1 MDSPDNSRTA
11 VSISEAAR
19 RGYASRVTI
28 QKAVKSGRVSL
39 HSADA
44 KVKSIQISELDRVFG
59 ARGQVDGVGIAVSSK
74 TMQDIGRQSSS
85 ENKPLPT
92 QVDLLTQERDQLKAE
107 LARERDNAEWLK
119 GQVEATQRQLTDE
132 RGRSWWQRM
141 FGDSR

>member
-1 MDSPDNSRTA
+1 MYSPDNSRTA

-74 TMQDIGRQSSS
+74 TMQNVGWKNSREI
-85 ENKPLPT
+85 NPLPT
-92 QVDLLTQERDQLKAE
+92 RIDFLTQ
-107 LARERDNAEWLK
+107 
-119 GQVEATQRQLTDE
+119 
-132 RGRSWWQRM
+132 
-141 FGDSR
+141 

>member
-85 ENKPLPT
+85 ENNPLPT
-92 QVDLLTQERDQLKAE
+92 QVNLLTQERDQ
-107 LARERDNAEWLK
+107 
-119 GQVEATQRQLTDE
+119 
-132 RGRSWWQRM
+132 
-141 FGDSR
+141 